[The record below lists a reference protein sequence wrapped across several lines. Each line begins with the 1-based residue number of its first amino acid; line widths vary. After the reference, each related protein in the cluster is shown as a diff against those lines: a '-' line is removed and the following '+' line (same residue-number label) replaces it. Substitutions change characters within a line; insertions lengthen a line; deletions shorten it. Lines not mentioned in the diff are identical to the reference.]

1 MAQFYLTIFA
11 ESFKL
16 SKTIFDL
23 RKVVKVELFKRLEL
37 YHINSVKEVLDITL
51 IAQNVFKVKVFWNI
65 VLQQARA
72 YVDVFESLSL
82 AFFLWQ
88 IIHIYMIHWIGKIVI
103 SRGKQLKVVELCLGF
118 DRLVEENELHWIL
131 HVRFKNRIVMRV
143 LHLLK
148 LALDNLE

>member
-23 RKVVKVELFKRLEL
+23 RKVIKVELFKRLEL
-37 YHINSVKEVLDITL
+37 YHINSIKEVLYITL

-65 VLQQARA
+65 VLQQAWA
-72 YVDVFESLSL
+72 DVDVFESLSL

-103 SRGKQLKVVELCLGF
+103 SRGKQLKVVELCLCF
-118 DRLVEENELHWIL
+118 NRLVEENELHWIL